1 MRGVFILVLNHKDNK
16 LLSNCRDF
24 NGLDDFFL
32 KLPYKG
38 DWIVLKFL
46 NHANLSNKEKYDV
59 T

>member
-1 MRGVFILVLNHKDNK
+1 MVLNHKDNK
-16 LLSNCRDF
+16 LLSNCKDF

-38 DWIVLKFL
+38 DWIVLKVL
-46 NHANLSNKEKYDV
+46 NHANLSNKEKHDV